1 MVYWDGE
8 SAPAS
13 RTGSGVLLL
22 LGYEL
27 ELIRH
32 PAERRQRTGL
42 HLVHQTTAMHLHS
55 RLGDADVTGNLLA
68 EATARDLDHDLA
80 FPGAQRA
87 EARLEL
93 GQCLLALPTR
103 TIASKADLNGV
114 EEVLIAERLGQ
125 ELDGAALHRL
135 HRHRDL
141 AVPGGEED
149 ARPLRVRRRQ
159 LALKIETALV
169 RQSDVEDQAGR
180 ANRRTRFEKLGDGR
194 KQPRIHVE
202 RSQQA
207 SDRGAQIRVVVDNQ
221 N

>member
-42 HLVHQTTAMHLHS
+42 HLVHQTAAMHFHS
-55 RLGDADVTGNLLA
+55 RFGDADVTGNLLA
-68 EATARDLDHDLA
+68 EAAARDLDHDLA

-93 GQCLLALPTR
+93 GQCLLALATR

-114 EEVLIAERLGQ
+114 EEVLIAARLGH
-125 ELDGAALHRL
+125 EHAGYSPHSLNHT
-135 HRHRDL
+135 
-141 AVPGGEED
+141 PG
-149 ARPLRVRRRQ
+149 
-159 LALKIETALV
+159 
-169 RQSDVEDQAGR
+169 
-180 ANRRTRFEKLGDGR
+180 
-194 KQPRIHVE
+194 
-202 RSQQA
+202 
-207 SDRGAQIRVVVDNQ
+207 
-221 N
+221 

>member
-8 SAPAS
+8 TAPTS

-22 LGYEL
+22 LGYQL

-42 HLVHQTTAMHLHS
+42 HLVHQTTAMHFHS
-55 RLGDADVTGNLLA
+55 RLGDADVAGNLLA
-68 EATARDLDHDLA
+68 EAAARDLNHDLA

-87 EARLEL
+87 KACLEL

-103 TIASKADLNGV
+103 TIASEADLNGV
-114 EEVLIAERLGQ
+114 EEVLIAKRLGQ

-135 HRHRDL
+135 HRHRDI
-141 AVPGGEED
+141 AVPGDED
-149 ARPLRVRRRQ
+149 NRELSVRRRQ
-159 LALKIETALV
+159 LALKIKTALV
-169 RQSDVEDQAGR
+169 RQSDVEDQTGR
-180 ANRRTRFEKLGDGR
+180 ASRRTGFEKLRDGR

-202 RSQQA
+202 RSQ
-207 SDRGAQIRVVVDNQ
+207 
-221 N
+221 